1 MSGLEPDQ
9 ARVTLCVVSRPGVP
23 AVGRRGVVMS
33 SSTFSSPETHR
44 IAGITYRQ
52 LDYWIRT
59 GLVRPSK
66 DAEGSGSRREFTY
79 RDLIAVRAI
88 AALKAN
94 GVSLQAI
101 RKVQAALVRFRG
113 SDEALRTGRLVIEQ
127 DRKRPDV
134 GIAIGDEEVLRL
146 LKEPGQSAM
155 RVVFDMAPVW
165 RDVSEGVAKV
175 MKARAKVAARK
186 DRAA

>member
-1 MSGLEPDQ
+1 MN
-9 ARVTLCVVSRPGVP
+9 RN
-23 AVGRRGVVMS
+23 
-33 SSTFSSPETHR
+33 TFSSPETHR
-44 IAGITYRQ
+44 IAGISYRQ

-59 GLVRPSK
+59 KLVRPSK
-66 DAEGSGSRREFTY
+66 DADGCGSRREFTY

-146 LKEPGQSAM
+146 LNEPGQSAL
-155 RVVFDMAPVW
+155 RTVFDMAPVYQEV
-165 RDVSEGVAKV
+165 DQGVAKV
-175 MKARAKVAARK
+175 REERALKAANG
-186 DRAA
+186 